1 MRILPPGVDAD
12 PRCAPGTLR
21 CQEATLSRRLRSGSS
36 FFATFFFVAACSFL
50 VASSAHAQKVQL
62 ERGASGWIHLPNP
75 PELSPAWTGPPI
87 AGDPPR
93 CDEIP
98 RNPNPQQLDC
108 WSDYVTGIAMR
119 VHDAQKGK
127 QNRPLKLACFE
138 GGFEVTDSYPTSDL
152 EAPDAPS
159 FACRSDTVDKC
170 TRVKRTFMQ
179 SEGADIPTLD
189 TLALPISMSRRL
201 ANEYSAFLNLRSGH
215 QRSRYHKRLAALT
228 LKQGLTVLYLAE
240 RMRRMQE
247 VLEKRDCG
255 TDPMAPYFELASEVQ
270 EELARGILAPIREV
284 YPTNHGGWEA
294 RLFDLQTAVLSGAQ
308 DLAADTDWDVTCK
321 ESRRVQDGMDGFDAG
336 VNAWCGYSYLRAG
349 AEDLARKHFTLGRQS
364 VNDPDLASYS
374 SWALRNLLEKG
385 DDW

>member
-1 MRILPPGVDAD
+1 M
-12 PRCAPGTLR
+12 
-21 CQEATLSRRLRSGSS
+21 SRRVRSGWET
-36 FFATFFFVAACSFL
+36 FAASLLVAACWL
-50 VASSAHAQKVQL
+50 VVTPSIQAQEVHL
-62 ERGASGWIHLPNP
+62 ERGPSGWIHLPDP
-75 PELSPAWTGPPI
+75 PELSPTWTGQPF

-93 CDEIP
+93 CEEIP
-98 RNPNPQQLDC
+98 RNPNPKQLDC
-108 WSDYVTGIAMR
+108 WAEYVTGIANR
-119 VHDAQKGK
+119 VHDAQKGR
-127 QNRPLKLACFE
+127 QNRPMKLACFK

-152 EAPDAPS
+152 EAPS

-170 TRVKRTFMQ
+170 TRVKRKFMQ

-228 LKQGLTVLYLAE
+228 LKQGLTVLYQAE
-240 RMRRMQE
+240 RMRRMHE
-247 VLEKRDCG
+247 VLEKRGCG
-255 TDPMAPYFELASEVQ
+255 TDPMAPYFELAAEVQ
-270 EELARGILAPIREV
+270 EELARGILGPIREV
-284 YPTNHGGWEA
+284 YPTNQKGWEA
-294 RLFDLQTAVLSGAQ
+294 RLFDLQTAVLSGSQ
-308 DLAADTDWDVTCK
+308 DLTSDSDWDVTCK
-321 ESRRVQDGMDGFDAG
+321 ESRRVKDGMDGFDAD

-364 VNDPDLASYS
+364 VNDPSLASYS